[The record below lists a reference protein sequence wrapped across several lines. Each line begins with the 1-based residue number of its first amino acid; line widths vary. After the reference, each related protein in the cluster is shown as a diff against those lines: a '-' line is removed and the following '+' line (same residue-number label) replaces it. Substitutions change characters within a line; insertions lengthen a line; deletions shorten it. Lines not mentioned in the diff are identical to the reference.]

1 MNTRADAT
9 APQIRKYQFDRAF
22 LGHPRGLGYLAFSEG
37 WERFSYYGMTALLAL
52 YSAQYL
58 FKPGHIGNI
67 WGFAAFRQWLE
78 ILFGPLTPLGM
89 GGAIAALYGALV
101 YLTPLLGGFVA
112 DRFIGR
118 TYAVIFG
125 AVTMAVGHFC
135 MAFDQTYLV
144 ALGCILIGSGFFK
157 GNLAAQVGDLYAP
170 DDSRRADAFQIYVLA
185 ISIAVIVSPIVCGFL
200 GQKVAWHFG
209 FGTAGVGMLIG
220 LGTYISGRRW
230 LPAEPRRRPGHITES
245 RPGLIAGEGKRI
257 AVLVMLIPV
266 TACAFVGNQ
275 EIFAAYEL
283 WADAHYQLVFF
294 HWAMPASF
302 LISLDAIVSTVTL
315 IGVVAFWRW
324 WGVRHREP
332 DEITKI
338 TMSTFLASLAPA
350 QPVTWR
356 DARGGDRRENWTRL
370 GAGLPPHQR
379 YRFCEHVSGR
389 AGAVFARR
397 AQGRQFHDD
406 GRLSPLAVSCR
417 NDRYQACDIARQ
429 NVRRRLL
436 GHACRHN
443 RRRGRHVSNCSYRC
457 RGAAGAG
464 RRPGSGKWACC
475 SDVGLARPL
484 CVGAKSACHT
494 DERQRAWAG

>member
-1 MNTRADAT
+1 MNTRVDAT
-9 APQIRKYQFDRAF
+9 APQIRGYQSDRAF

-52 YSAQYL
+52 YGAQYL
-58 FKPGHIGNI
+58 FKADHIGNI
-67 WGFAAFRQWLE
+67 WGFPAFRQLLE

-89 GGAIAALYGALV
+89 GGAIAALYGGLV

-118 TYAVIFG
+118 TRAVIFG

-170 DDSRRADAFQIYVLA
+170 GDLRRADAFQIYVLA
-185 ISIAVIVSPIVCGFL
+185 IQIAVIVSPIVCGFL
-200 GQKVAWHFG
+200 GQKVAWQLG
-209 FGTAGVGMLIG
+209 FGAAGVGMLIG

-230 LPAEPRRRPGHITES
+230 LPAEPRRKAGHITES
-245 RPGLIAGEGKRI
+245 RPGLVCGEGKRI

-266 TACAFVGNQ
+266 IACAYVGNQ
-275 EIFAAYEL
+275 EMFAAYEL
-283 WADAHYQLVFF
+283 WGDAHYQLVFF

-338 TMSTFLASLAPA
+338 TIGTFLASLAPLSLS
-350 QPVTWR
+350 
-356 DARGGDRRENWTRL
+356 L
-370 GAGLPPHQR
+370 GAMHEAATGEKIGLGWALGFHILNDIGFANIYPVGLALFSRVAPKAVNSTMMAA
-379 YRFCEHVSGR
+379 YLLSLFL
-389 AGAVFARR
+389 AGMIVTK
-397 AQGRQFHDD
+397 
-406 GRLSPLAVSCR
+406 LAT
-417 NDRYQACDIARQ
+417 
-429 NVRRRLL
+429 LL
-436 GHACRHN
+436 DKMPGAAFWVLHA
-443 RRRGRHVSNCSYRC
+443 
-457 RGAAGAG
+457 AIIAGAG
-464 RRPGSGKWACC
+464 VVFLIARTVAGQLLAPVVVPETGN
-475 SDVGLARPL
+475 GLAT
-484 CVGAKSACHT
+484 AT
-494 DERQRAWAG
+494 

>member
-1 MNTRADAT
+1 MNTRLDAT
-9 APQIRKYQFDRAF
+9 APQVRKYQSDRAF

-67 WGFAAFRQWLE
+67 WGFAAFRRLLE
-78 ILFGPLTPLGM
+78 VLFGPLTPLGM
-89 GGAIAALYGALV
+89 GGAIAALYGGLV
-101 YLTPLLGGFVA
+101 YVTPLLGGFVA

-118 TYAVIFG
+118 TLAVIFG

-170 DDSRRADAFQIYVLA
+170 GDLRRADAFQIYVLA
-185 ISIAVIVSPIVCGFL
+185 IQIAVIVSPIVCGFL

-209 FGTAGVGMLIG
+209 FGAAGVGMLIG

-230 LPAEPRRRPGHITES
+230 LPAEPRRKPGHITES
-245 RPGLIAGEGKRI
+245 RPRLVSGEGKRI

-266 TACAFVGNQ
+266 IACAFVGNQ
-275 EIFAAYEL
+275 EMFAAYEL
-283 WADAHYQLVFF
+283 WGDAHYQLVFF

-315 IGVVAFWRW
+315 LGVVAFWRR

-338 TMSTFLASLAPA
+338 TIGTFLASLAPLSLS
-350 QPVTWR
+350 
-356 DARGGDRRENWTRL
+356 L
-370 GAGLPPHQR
+370 GAMHEAATGEKIGLGWALGFHILNDIGFANMYPVGLALFSRVAPKAVNSTMMAA
-379 YRFCEHVSGR
+379 YLLSLFL
-389 AGAVFARR
+389 AGIIVTK
-397 AQGRQFHDD
+397 
-406 GRLSPLAVSCR
+406 LAT
-417 NDRYQACDIARQ
+417 
-429 NVRRRLL
+429 LL
-436 GHACRHN
+436 DKMPGAAFWGLHA
-443 RRRGRHVSNCSYRC
+443 
-457 RGAAGAG
+457 AIIAGAG
-464 RRPGSGKWACC
+464 VVFLIARNVAGQLLAPVVDPEAGN
-475 SDVGLARPL
+475 GLA
-484 CVGAKSACHT
+484 AAT
-494 DERQRAWAG
+494 

>member
-1 MNTRADAT
+1 MGVNTVDAT
-9 APQIRKYQFDRAF
+9 GPPMRKYQSDRAF

-58 FKPGHIGNI
+58 FKPGHVGNI
-67 WGFAAFRQWLE
+67 WGFAAFRHVLE

-89 GGAIAALYGALV
+89 GGAIAALYGGLV

-118 TYAVIFG
+118 TRAVIFG

-144 ALGCILIGSGFFK
+144 ALACILIGSGFFK

-170 DDSRRADAFQIYVLA
+170 GDLRRADAFQIYVLS
-185 ISIAVIVSPIVCGFL
+185 IQIAVIVSPIVCGFL

-209 FGTAGVGMLIG
+209 FGAAGVGMLIG

-230 LPAEPRRRPGHITES
+230 LPAEPRREPGHITEP
-245 RPGLIAGEGKRI
+245 RPRLVAGEGKRI

-266 TACAFVGNQ
+266 IACAYVGNQ

-283 WADAHYQLVFF
+283 WGDAHYQLVFF
-294 HWAMPASF
+294 GWAMPASF
-302 LISLDAIVSTVTL
+302 LISLDAIISTVTL

-332 DEITKI
+332 DEITKVTI
-338 TMSTFLASLAPA
+338 GTFLAALAPLSLS
-350 QPVTWR
+350 
-356 DARGGDRRENWTRL
+356 L
-370 GAGLPPHQR
+370 GAMHEAATGEKIGLGWALSFHLLNDIGFANVYPVGLALFSRVAPKALNSTMMAA
-379 YRFCEHVSGR
+379 YLLSLFL
-389 AGAVFARR
+389 AGMIVTK
-397 AQGRQFHDD
+397 
-406 GRLSPLAVSCR
+406 LAT
-417 NDRYQACDIARQ
+417 
-429 NVRRRLL
+429 LL
-436 GHACRHN
+436 DKMPGAAFWGLHA
-443 RRRGRHVSNCSYRC
+443 
-457 RGAAGAG
+457 AIIAGAG
-464 RRPGSGKWACC
+464 VVFLIARTVAGPLLAPIVDPEAENGPGAT
-475 SDVGLARPL
+475 P
-484 CVGAKSACHT
+484 
-494 DERQRAWAG
+494 

>member
-1 MNTRADAT
+1 MGMNTGLDAT
-9 APQIRKYQFDRAF
+9 APLMRKYQSDRAF

-67 WGFAAFRQWLE
+67 WGFAAFRQSLE

-89 GGAIAALYGALV
+89 GGAIAALYGGLV

-118 TYAVIFG
+118 TLAVIFG

-170 DDSRRADAFQIYVLA
+170 GDLRRADAFQIYVLA
-185 ISIAVIVSPIVCGFL
+185 IQIAVIVSPIVCGFL

-209 FGTAGVGMLIG
+209 FGAAGVGMLIG

-230 LPAEPRRRPGHITES
+230 LPAEPRRKPGQITEF
-245 RPGLIAGEGKRI
+245 RPGLVSGEGKRI
-257 AVLVMLIPV
+257 TVLVMLIPV
-266 TACAFVGNQ
+266 IACAYVGNQ
-275 EIFAAYEL
+275 EMFAAYEL
-283 WADAHYQLVFF
+283 WGDAHYQLVFF

-338 TMSTFLASLAPA
+338 TIGTFLASLAPLSLS
-350 QPVTWR
+350 
-356 DARGGDRRENWTRL
+356 L
-370 GAGLPPHQR
+370 GAMHEAATGEKIGLGWALGFHILNDIGFANIYPVGLALFSRVAPKAVNSTMMAA
-379 YRFCEHVSGR
+379 YLLSLFL
-389 AGAVFARR
+389 AGMIVTK
-397 AQGRQFHDD
+397 
-406 GRLSPLAVSCR
+406 LAT
-417 NDRYQACDIARQ
+417 
-429 NVRRRLL
+429 LL
-436 GHACRHN
+436 DKVPGAAFWGLHA
-443 RRRGRHVSNCSYRC
+443 
-457 RGAAGAG
+457 AIIAGAG
-464 RRPGSGKWACC
+464 VVFLIARTVAGQLLAPVVDPEAGN
-475 SDVGLARPL
+475 GLA
-484 CVGAKSACHT
+484 AAT
-494 DERQRAWAG
+494 